1 MNSCTASKARD
12 SYFAN
17 ALQKNTLGKYTCIQK
32 KKINIEAPNLNE
44 KLGNGIINSQ
54 VWVFRVT

>member
-1 MNSCTASKARD
+1 M
-12 SYFAN
+12 YPE
-17 ALQKNTLGKYTCIQK
+17 

>member
-32 KKINIEAPNLNE
+32 KKKKINIEAPNLNE

-54 VWVFRVT
+54 V